1 MNMCYIEMYINGCVV
16 YKCVCVCVSVFVGHV
31 SDGVEDPVHLGA
43 PASMMSV
50 VHLFGKIL
58 QCLLLALL

>member
-1 MNMCYIEMYINGCVV
+1 MLVL
-16 YKCVCVCVSVFVGHV
+16 VGHV

-50 VHLFGKIL
+50 VHLFGEIL
-58 QCLLLALL
+58 QRLLLALL